1 VLKPYDIM
9 LVFELLVII
18 SMKLNKI
25 DVNATLE
32 DAKKLIAQETNV
44 SPALKAMFEL
54 MILIISLL
62 ANRLGLNSKNSSK
75 PPSSDPNRKKKN
87 KRNTSGKKAGGQ
99 HGRKVAQLKP
109 VDNPDNIETLKIDK
123 RTLPR
128 DTYTE
133 VGYDKRQVI
142 DIETKIIVTEYQA
155 QILENSSGKR
165 FTAEFPFNVT
175 RPIQYG
181 ASTKASSVYMSQF
194 QLVPYNRIEDYFSDQ
209 LGLNISTGSFFNF
222 NKEAYDL
229 LADFEQV
236 AKGKLINSSRV
247 NSDETGINV
256 NGKRI
261 WLHTACNEK
270 WTHFFPHLKR
280 GYEAMNDIGILP
292 NFGGVLC
299 HDHWKPYYLYSCM
312 HSLCNAH
319 HLRELE
325 WSATEDK
332 QKWAEKMKAFL
343 IMLNKEVDDA
353 GGKLTKQQSSR
364 YQKKYGAIL
373 DEAHKACPAPTTIR
387 KPGQRGRLKKSKSRN
402 LLERLIDFKADVLR
416 FMDDVNVPFTNNQGE
431 NDLRM
436 TKVQQKISG
445 CFRSM
450 DGAYIFCRVRSYLI
464 TCRKH
469 GVSPTDA
476 LETLFKGK
484 LPDFIQ
490 AD

>member
-1 VLKPYDIM
+1 
-9 LVFELLVII
+9 
-18 SMKLNKI
+18 MKLDNI
-25 DVNATLE
+25 DVNTTLKKSKE
-32 DAKKLIAQETNV
+32 LLAKEKNI
-44 SPALKAMFEL
+44 SPGLQAMFEL
-54 MILIISLL
+54 LILIITLL
-62 ANRLGLNSKNSSK
+62 TNRLGLNSKNSSK
-75 PPSSDPNRKKKN
+75 PPSSDPNRKKEA
-87 KRNTSGKKAGGQ
+87 KRNSSGNKAGGQ
-99 HGRKVAQLKP
+99 KGHKGTQLKP
-109 VDNPDNIETLKIDK
+109 VDNPDKVEVLKIDK

-128 DTYTE
+128 DIYTE
-133 VGYDKRQVI
+133 AGYDKRQVI
-142 DIETKIIVTEYQA
+142 DIETKIVITEYQA
-155 QILENSSGKR
+155 QILENSSGKQ
-165 FTAEFPFNVT
+165 FTAKFPLGVT

-209 LGLNISTGSFFNF
+209 VGLNISTGALFNF

-229 LADFEQV
+229 LAEFEQI
-236 AKGKLINSSRV
+236 AKDKLINSSRI

-261 WLHTACNEK
+261 WLHTACNDL

-280 GYEAMNDIGILP
+280 GSEAMEEIGILP
-292 NFGGVLC
+292 TFKGVLC
-299 HDHWKPYYLYSCM
+299 HDHWKPYYLYSCL

-325 WSATEDK
+325 WSATEDN
-332 QKWAEKMKAFL
+332 QKWAEKMKVFL
-343 IMLNKEVDDA
+343 KMLNKKVDDA
-353 GGKLTKQQSSR
+353 GGKLSKRQR
-364 YQKKYGAIL
+364 LYYQKKYEKIL
-373 DEAHKACPAPTTIR
+373 DEADKECSASTAER

-402 LLERLIDFKADVLR
+402 LLERLIDFKDDVLR
-416 FMDDVNVPFTNNQGE
+416 FVDDADVPFTNNQGE

-469 GVSPTDA
+469 GIAATDA

-484 LPDFIQ
+484 LPDFVQ
-490 AD
+490 KS